1 MPRIRLVD
9 TSYYA
14 DYGATSFPNAFPAG
28 AAAPPPTRVA
38 RASYT
43 GSHTTNLIY
52 KPDLNQVAP
61 KTIGYAALVATPS
74 LRAANLKYP
83 NFRKVL
89 TRDNGP
95 SDKYNALTA
104 ELNRRFSSD
113 LTLSNHYTWTKNIA
127 NALGA
132 APASAIP
139 GGGQGDNV
147 LNIANIAAD
156 SGNALYS
163 RRHRFVSTFVYDFPF
178 GRAPARRS
186 EYDETPSN
194 VLQCSYTAKRFFRA
208 CGKTPRCFILEGRS
222 ISTLPMGSRW
232 PTTICFTSPNCSAS
246 GSTT

>member
-1 MPRIRLVD
+1 MAASQGLSKSTISNIWRSHNIKPHRTRTFKLSATPRLSPTAGGTAYHSYHSSQYLSLELPTLPRIRLVD

-113 LTLSNHYTWTKNIA
+113 LTLSNHYT
-127 NALGA
+127 
-132 APASAIP
+132 
-139 GGGQGDNV
+139 
-147 LNIANIAAD
+147 
-156 SGNALYS
+156 
-163 RRHRFVSTFVYDFPF
+163 
-178 GRAPARRS
+178 
-186 EYDETPSN
+186 
-194 VLQCSYTAKRFFRA
+194 
-208 CGKTPRCFILEGRS
+208 
-222 ISTLPMGSRW
+222 
-232 PTTICFTSPNCSAS
+232 
-246 GSTT
+246 